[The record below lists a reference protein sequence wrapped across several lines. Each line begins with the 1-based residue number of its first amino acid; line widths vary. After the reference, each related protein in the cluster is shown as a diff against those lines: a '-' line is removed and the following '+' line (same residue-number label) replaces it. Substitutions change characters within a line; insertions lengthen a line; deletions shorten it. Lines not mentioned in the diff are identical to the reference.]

1 MKEYMPGMI
10 AEDTIEYKRFLDTKR
25 QAGILHGFAGSYLP
39 DFLFD
44 FQKALLEWSL
54 KKGRSGIFADCGL
67 GKTPMQL
74 VWAEN
79 IIRETNKPVLVIT
92 PLAVSHQTISEGE
105 KFGIEVSRS
114 IDGSHGCGIT
124 VTNYERLHHFS
135 PSDFDGVVC
144 DESSILKSF
153 DGQRKALI
161 TDFMRKVPYRL
172 LCTATAAP
180 NDYIELGTSSEALGE
195 LGYVDMLNQ
204 FFINDQNT
212 TAPNRFWDGGGWRF
226 KHHAEQ
232 SFWRWVSSWAR
243 AIRRPSDLGF
253 DDQGFELP
261 PLDIQETVVAAKT
274 VKQGMLFDVAAVG
287 LQDEREA
294 RRRTINERCEAA
306 ASSVNETT
314 RPAVMWCHLNDE
326 GNTLKAMVPGS
337 VQVAG
342 SDSDDV
348 KESKFRDFQEGNIR
362 VLITK
367 PKIGAFG
374 LNWQHC
380 AHMTYFPSHSYEQ
393 YYQAIR
399 RCWRFGQESP
409 VMVNL
414 VSTDADERIVE
425 NLARKSKAADK
436 MFSDLVQYMNDA
448 LSVKRSQEY
457 EEEVSI
463 PSWL

>member
-1 MKEYMPGMI
+1 
-10 AEDTIEYKRFLDTKR
+10 
-25 QAGILHGFAGSYLP
+25 
-39 DFLFD
+39 
-44 FQKALLEWSL
+44 
-54 KKGRSGIFADCGL
+54 
-67 GKTPMQL
+67 
-74 VWAEN
+74 
-79 IIRETNKPVLVIT
+79 
-92 PLAVSHQTISEGE
+92 
-105 KFGIEVSRS
+105 
-114 IDGSHGCGIT
+114 
-124 VTNYERLHHFS
+124 
-135 PSDFDGVVC
+135 
-144 DESSILKSF
+144 
-153 DGQRKALI
+153 
-161 TDFMRKVPYRL
+161 MRKVPYRL

-253 DDQGFELP
+253 DDHGFELP

-342 SDSDDV
+342 SDSDDM

-436 MFSDLVQYMNDA
+436 MFSDLVQHMNNA
-448 LSVKRSQEY
+448 LTIKRSQEY

>member
-1 MKEYMPGMI
+1 MVSRNRGGFI
-10 AEDTIEYKRFLDTKR
+10 LSNYKSFLESKT
-25 QAGILHGFAGSYLP
+25 QLGSLHGFGGSYLP
-39 DFLFD
+39 DFLYE
-44 FQKALLEWSL
+44 FQKSLVTWALR
-54 KKGRSGIFADCGL
+54 KGRSGLFADCGL

-74 VWAEN
+74 VWAQN
-79 IIRETNKPVLVIT
+79 IVKETEKPVLILA
-92 PLAVSHQTISEGE
+92 PLAVAHQTVAEGE

-114 IDGSHGCGIT
+114 IDGSYEPGIT
-124 VTNYERLHHFS
+124 VTNYERLHYFH
-135 PSDFDGVVC
+135 PSDFTGVVC

-180 NDYIELGTSSEALGE
+180 NDYIELGTSAEALGE

-212 TAPNRFWDGGGWRF
+212 TAPNRFWDGGSWRF
-226 KHHAEQ
+226 KHYAEQ

-253 DDQGFELP
+253 DDTGFDLP
-261 PLDIQETVVAAKT
+261 PLNIRETVVEARKI
-274 VKQGMLFDVAAVG
+274 KQGMLFDVAAVG
-287 LQDEREA
+287 LQEEREV

-306 ASSVNETT
+306 AANVNETT

-342 SDSDDV
+342 ADSDDV
-348 KESKFRDFQEGNIR
+348 KESKFRAFQEGNIR

-380 AHMTYFPSHSYEQ
+380 AHVTYFPSHSYEQ
-393 YYQAIR
+393 YYQAVR

-409 VMVNL
+409 VMVHL
-414 VSTDADERIVE
+414 VSTYADERIVE
-425 NLARKSKAADK
+425 NLTRKAKAADK
-436 MFSDLVQYMNDA
+436 MFSDLVHHMNDA
-448 LSVKRSQEY
+448 LSVQRTQDY
-457 EEEVSI
+457 EQEVSL

>member
-1 MKEYMPGMI
+1 MS
-10 AEDTIEYKRFLDTKR
+10 IEYKSFLDGKR
-25 QAGILHGFAGSYLP
+25 QSGPLHGFGGAYLP

-44 FQKALLEWSL
+44 FQKALVEWSL
-54 KKGRSGIFADCGL
+54 RKGRSGIFADCGL

-79 IIRETNKPVLVIT
+79 ILRETNKPVLVLT
-92 PLAVSHQTISEGE
+92 PLAVSHQTILEGE
-105 KFGIEVSRS
+105 KFGVEVARS
-114 IDGSHGCGIT
+114 SDGSHGEGIT

-135 PSDFDGVVC
+135 PSDFSGVVC

-204 FFINDQNT
+204 FFVNDQNT

-226 KHHAEQ
+226 KYHAQE

-253 DDQGFELP
+253 CDDGFELP
-261 PLDIQETVVAAKT
+261 ELNVNPTVVPAKT

-287 LQDEREA
+287 LSEEREV

-306 ASSVNETT
+306 AASVNETT

-326 GNTLKAMVPGS
+326 GNTLKDMVPGS
-337 VQVAG
+337 VQVSGA
-342 SDSDDV
+342 DSDDL
-348 KESKFRDFQEGNIR
+348 KESKFQAFQSGEVR

-380 AHMTYFPSHSYEQ
+380 DLVTYFPSHSYEQ
-393 YYQAIR
+393 YYQAVR
-399 RCWRFGQESP
+399 RCWRFGQDKP
-409 VMVNL
+409 VTVNL
-414 VSTDADERIVE
+414 ISTDDDERIVE
-425 NLARKSKAADK
+425 NLGRKSQAADQ
-436 MFSDLVQYMNDA
+436 MFTDLVRHMNNA
-448 LSVKRSQEY
+448 LHIERNREY
-457 EEEVSI
+457 EGEVSI